1 MYTLLAGA
9 GLTPEAAGA
18 ATVSKSGFEPVAA
31 TALLTF
37 CEKLQDRAL

>member
-1 MYTLLAGA
+1 MGA

-18 ATVSKSGFEPVAA
+18 MTVSKSGFESVAA
-31 TALLTF
+31 TVLLAF